1 MVENPEN
8 PDVFV
13 AVDSDND
20 QPFVITSDFTII
32 REKNLRPVRTR
43 DTMKTGT

>member
-1 MVENPEN
+1 MVESPEN

-20 QPFVITSDFTII
+20 QLFVITGDFTII
-32 REKNLRPVRTR
+32 REKNL
-43 DTMKTGT
+43 